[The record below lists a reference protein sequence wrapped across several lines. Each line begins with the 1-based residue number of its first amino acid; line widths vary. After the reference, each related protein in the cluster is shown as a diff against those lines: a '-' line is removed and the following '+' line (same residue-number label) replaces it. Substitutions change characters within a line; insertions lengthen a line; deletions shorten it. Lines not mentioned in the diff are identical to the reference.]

1 LTRVPRLVRRR
12 ELWLPTIWGWAL
24 IAGVAAGA
32 GWLGVHEAYG
42 FLAPNQPVNRGLLVV
57 EGWVNDAALAETA
70 RLWRTGAYERLVTTG
85 GPIERYA
92 SIFPFAN
99 YAEQAAET
107 LEKHERIPAAEITV
121 VPAPSSNR
129 ERTFASAVAL
139 REWLARN
146 RVDTPEMDVLS
157 EGPHARR
164 TWILYRAAFG
174 ANVTIGIRSV
184 MSDLYQPATWW
195 QSSAGAKE
203 VLTEAIAWLWVKCC
217 FHAFP
222 SKSPGES
229 DLTGTGGR
237 DVGLEGASAPHTR
250 SMRAVA
256 GALAFVAPADER
268 PRR

>member
-1 LTRVPRLVRRR
+1 MTRVPRLVRRR

-24 IAGVAAGA
+24 IAGVVAGA
-32 GWLGVHEAYG
+32 GWLGVHHVYG

-57 EGWVNDAALAETA
+57 EGWVNDAALAEAA
-70 RLWRTGAYERLVTTG
+70 RLWRTGAYTRLVTTG

-92 SIFPFAN
+92 SLFPSDN
-99 YAEQAAET
+99 YAASAAET
-107 LEKHERIPAAEITV
+107 LEKEGIQAAEIAV
-121 VPAPSSNR
+121 VPAPPSNR
-129 ERTFASAVAL
+129 ERTFASAIAL

-146 RVDTPEMDVLS
+146 RVDEREMDVLS

-184 MSDLYQPATWW
+184 TSDLYSPVAWW
-195 QSSAGAKE
+195 QSSAGAKD

-217 FHAFP
+217 FHVYP
-222 SKSPGES
+222 SKSPTES
-229 DLTGTGGR
+229 DPTGTGGR
-237 DVGLEGASAPHTR
+237 DVGLEGDRAPHSR
-250 SMRAVA
+250 SVLGVRRATA
-256 GALAFVAPADER
+256 APEDAR